1 VQAPLSPQIEFE
13 ELGRRFDFTS
23 GTISSAVV
31 RAAAKAAL
39 RLGEKHVIGQ
49 KDLVEAAEAEKAHS
63 RDEVNEI
70 MLRAFL

>member
-1 VQAPLSPQIEFE
+1 VYASLPKFSSCV
-13 ELGRRFDFTS
+13 LG
-23 GTISSAVV
+23 
-31 RAAAKAAL
+31 KQAAL
-39 RLGEKHVIGQ
+39 RLGERRVIGQ

>member
-1 VQAPLSPQIEFE
+1 MYASLPNFSSCV
-13 ELGRRFDFTS
+13 LG
-23 GTISSAVV
+23 
-31 RAAAKAAL
+31 KQAAL
-39 RLGEKHVIGQ
+39 RLGERRVIGQ